1 MIIGLYCK
9 IVSKQPFEDYGII
22 SESPEFVNFSEE
34 INQLAY
40 FSDSEDDISIGQDS
54 DEYEDSL
61 ENRLKQVMEMN
72 QPEQPIEKKWYF
84 FYPDETFYMIWEFTL
99 TAVLLNSVFITPYTL
114 AFPNLQDQ
122 DK

>member
-1 MIIGLYCK
+1 MFPKSSSLDFLQNISDDIYKYQKQNDLFPETEEKRNKNESVMIIGLYCK

-61 ENRLKQVMEMN
+61 ENRLK
-72 QPEQPIEKKWYF
+72 
-84 FYPDETFYMIWEFTL
+84 
-99 TAVLLNSVFITPYTL
+99 
-114 AFPNLQDQ
+114 
-122 DK
+122 